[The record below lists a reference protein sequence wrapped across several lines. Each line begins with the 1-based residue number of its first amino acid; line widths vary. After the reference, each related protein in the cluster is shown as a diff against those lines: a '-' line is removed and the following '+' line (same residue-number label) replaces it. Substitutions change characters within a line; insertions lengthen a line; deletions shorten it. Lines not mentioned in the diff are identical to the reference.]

1 MELNNECILILNYL
15 LENDDDYIKLSQLSE
30 YFKVSE
36 KTIRNRI
43 LQIEDF
49 FNSKGHDAI
58 ERKYGQGI
66 RLSSSQQLREYLKK
80 FKTTFTPYQY
90 VFSSEERKKFIKS
103 ELLQSEEP
111 INISYFMSVLDI
123 SKNTVIKELNELEDF
138 FRSFDLI
145 LVRKPRIG
153 VYIDGKEKNKRLALS
168 KVNSEIMSVSDIL
181 NYISTGKGNSK
192 SNTLQFETLFSDMD
206 MDFLD
211 RLIREIE
218 EDSGVEFSD
227 TAYGSLITHLV
238 IMIKRIQTDRKILVI
253 DAPIDEK
260 IYSYEIEMAETILRK
275 IEQHYH
281 IAIPSTEVN
290 YIVLHLIGAKVNR
303 GPSVTSGE
311 ENGLKSAVE
320 KMILA
325 MESIYSV
332 KFQQFS
338 ELLDGLLLHLRP
350 AINRIRFNLSIE
362 NPLYDDILIQYH
374 DLFIHTKN
382 VCRVLEEYIGKPISN
397 HEISYIM
404 LHFGAALQNSTEDA
418 QSNRVLL
425 VCGTGIGTANMLKS
439 QLKEVYQIQVVDTI
453 TARIV
458 KKFPKNQ
465 YDLII
470 STIPIPGLDVHEYIT
485 INPLLMR
492 GDFEKL
498 DRRLKKRKTL
508 IHQKQNLSVDSLM
521 EIIQK
526 YAVVHNKEQLSLE
539 LMMILA
545 DKNKNRSNAE
555 GFDLKYY
562 LKESNIRVSVP
573 LKSWEEAVEEGCRI
587 LENQGSIL
595 KSYGESIKDK
605 LNTLG
610 PYMVIAPGIVL
621 LHTDID
627 QGVIR
632 TDFSLM
638 TLRQG
643 IRFGKQDYDPV
654 RLVITFATTDGI
666 NHLQALRDLS
676 LLLSEPEKIRNIMNA
691 DHKKEIIEE
700 LI

>member
-1 MELNNECILILNYL
+1 MELNNECILILNFL
-15 LENDDDYIKLSQLSE
+15 LEYDDEYVKLSQLSE
-30 YFKVSE
+30 HFKVSE

-49 FNSKGHDAI
+49 LKSKGFDAV
-58 ERKYGQGI
+58 ERKYGEGI
-66 RLSSSQQLREYLKK
+66 RLSASEKLREYLKK

-123 SKNTVIKELNELEDF
+123 SKNTVIKELNELEEF
-138 FRSFDLI
+138 FEGYGLT
-145 LVRKPRIG
+145 LVRKPRVG
-153 VYIDGKEKNKRLALS
+153 VYVGGREKDKRLALS
-168 KVNSEIMSVSDIL
+168 KVNSEIMTVSDIL

-211 RLIREIE
+211 RLIRELE
-218 EDSGVEFSD
+218 EDSGVELSD

-253 DAPIDEK
+253 DAPIDEH
-260 IYSYEIEMAETILRK
+260 IYSYEIDLAQRIIRK
-275 IEQHYH
+275 IEEHYH
-281 IAIPSTEVN
+281 IEIPATEVN
-290 YIVLHLIGAKVNR
+290 YIVLHLIGAKVSK
-303 GPSVTSGE
+303 GPSLTSE
-311 ENGLKSAVE
+311 EETGLRAVVE
-320 KMILA
+320 RMIRA

-332 KFQQFS
+332 KFHQFG

-362 NPLYDDILIQYH
+362 NPLYEDILIQYRE
-374 DLFIHTKN
+374 LFQHTKN

-397 HEISYIM
+397 HEISYVM
-404 LHFGAALQNSTEDA
+404 LHFGAALQNSTEEV
-418 QSNRVLL
+418 QPNRVLL

-453 TARIV
+453 TARIA
-458 KKFPKNQ
+458 KKYPRSH

-470 STIPIPGLDVHEYIT
+470 STIPIPGMDTSEYIT

-498 DRRLKKRKTL
+498 DRKLQKRKTL
-508 IHQKQNLSVDSLM
+508 IHQKQDLSVDSLM
-521 EIIQK
+521 QIIQK
-526 YAVVHNKEQLSLE
+526 YAEIHNKDQLSLE

-545 DKNKNRSNAE
+545 DKVKSKNHTE
-555 GFDLKYY
+555 GLDLRDY

-573 LKSWEEAVEEGCRI
+573 VRTWEEAVDEGCRI
-587 LENQGSIL
+587 LENQGSVL
-595 KSYGESIKDK
+595 KTYSDSIKEK
-605 LNTLG
+605 LRTLG

-627 QGVIR
+627 QGVIK
-632 TDFSLM
+632 TDYSLM

-643 IRFGKQDYDPV
+643 IRFGKQEYDPV
-654 RLVITFATTDGI
+654 RLVITFATSDGV

-676 LLLSEPEKIRNIMNA
+676 LLLSEPEKIRTIMNA
-691 DHKKEIIEE
+691 NHKKEIMKE
-700 LI
+700 LD